1 MVMPSTINI
10 RYMFIDGE
18 CLNRIVSKI
27 GDTYFSGARPPLD
40 WRRLGDSCRKIF
52 YYDAIPVPK
61 AGEDEAIFNARAV
74 PKNSELSEIDRQPRY
89 HVRTGE
95 ARHRRKRGNEQKMV
109 DVQLAVDALSM
120 ASRGLF
126 TSCTLITGDLD
137 FKPLVSALVDMGVD
151 VTLLFPDDE
160 TNDDLK
166 AAADQSDALTIA
178 TLQSWISDAFLQ
190 KHQLP
195 NSRFDFADNVPTN
208 LTRLAAWP
216 DERYGDC
223 LVVTDAN
230 YFRLI
235 TERCPQNPGTHR
247 LEITNSSATVLR
259 AYAKDVFNIVA
270 PEW

>member
-1 MVMPSTINI
+1 MPFPFQKPERTRQYLTRE
-10 RYMFIDGE
+10 RY
-18 CLNRIVSKI
+18 S
-27 GDTYFSGARPPLD
+27 
-40 WRRLGDSCRKIF
+40 
-52 YYDAIPVPK
+52 
-61 AGEDEAIFNARAV
+61 
-74 PKNSELSEIDRQPRY
+74 KNSELSEIDRQPRY